1 MHARWHGG
9 GAIRRD
15 GVLVHDVGENG
26 ERRLMCVMQVSK
38 VRMNPYVG
46 LLQQALCEE
55 GVVCSQADGLSPAL
69 VQSWRGQVDVLHLH
83 WLELLYTA
91 PSLARSLRLLAAV
104 LAGLGWAKVCGLKIV
119 YTVHNLNPHEQAFP
133 ALDRL
138 ASRALLSWADAVH
151 VHDGEA
157 RLGLER
163 LYGRRKKIYVVPH
176 ASYVGAYPN
185 SCTRLEARQRLGLA
199 EDEFVYLCLGQMR
212 RYKGIEDLITAFRGL
227 PAGRSRLVLAG
238 NVHDPT
244 YGDELARLTRGDKTI
259 MAWFQ
264 YVGDAEL
271 QYFMNACDICVL
283 PYRDV
288 TTSGAAILAFSFGR
302 SIVAPAMAGFTEL
315 VAEGRGI
322 AYDPRSAHGLA
333 QALQQARAL
342 DVTDAGQRALE
353 WAQRHSWRTL
363 APEFVRIY
371 ADVLGAR

>member
-1 MHARWHGG
+1 
-9 GAIRRD
+9 
-15 GVLVHDVGENG
+15 
-26 ERRLMCVMQVSK
+26 MQVSK

-46 LLQQALCEE
+46 LLQQALREE
-55 GVVCSQADGLSPAL
+55 GIVCLQADGLSPGL

-91 PSLARSLRLLAAV
+91 PSPARNVRLLAAV
-104 LAGLGWAKVCGLKIV
+104 LAGLGWARLSGLRLV

-138 ASRALLSWADAVH
+138 ASRVLFRWADAVH
-151 VHDGEA
+151 VHDEEA

-163 LYGRRKKIYVVPH
+163 LYGRRKKVYVVPH

-185 SCTRLEARQRLGLA
+185 ACTRLEARQRLGLA

-212 RYKGIEDLITAFRGL
+212 RYKGIEDLIAAFRGL
-227 PAGRSRLVLAG
+227 PAGRRRLVLAG

-264 YVGDAEL
+264 YVGDAGL

-302 SIVAPAMAGFTEL
+302 PLVAPAMAGFTEL

-322 AYDPRSAHGLA
+322 AYDPQSTDGLA
-333 QALQQARAL
+333 QALRQALVL
-342 DVTDAGQRALE
+342 DVAEAGQRALE

-363 APEFVRIY
+363 APEFIRIY
-371 ADVLGAR
+371 ADVLGGQ